1 LIIRVTAL
9 AALVSS
15 AALAVPAVPREALA
29 DVGRDTLAAVSW
41 PLQLDTPATYILA
54 FAAQGTASLFREDTR
69 LYKRLH
75 RLRWSFR
82 RRNVFDYT
90 LHMGHG
96 LFDLGLMAAFA
107 FGDER
112 ARRTSITG
120 IEALAS
126 VAVTSVLL
134 KRLFRVPRPESNEKH
149 KNYFSAFH
157 DDAFPSGHTMSAFAT
172 AAVISAEYPSAAPF
186 AYAIAS
192 LVGLSVMK
200 RGWHWPSDVL
210 AGGALGLL
218 IGRASVSIN
227 RCRLTFAPS
236 AGGLSLAA
244 EI

>member
-1 LIIRVTAL
+1 LIIRATAL

-15 AALAVPAVPREALA
+15 AALAVPAVPREVLA
-29 DVGRDTLAAVSW
+29 DVGRDTLSAVSW
-41 PLQLDTPATYILA
+41 PLQLDTPSTYILA
-54 FAAQGTASLFREDTR
+54 FAAQGTAALLREDIR
-69 LYKRLH
+69 LYRRAQRVH
-75 RLRWSFR
+75 WNFR
-82 RRNVFDYT
+82 RRSVFNYT

-96 LFDLGLMAAFA
+96 LFDLGVMAAFA

-120 IEALAS
+120 IEALTS
-126 VAVTSVLL
+126 VAVTSILL
-134 KRLFRVPRPESNEKH
+134 KRLFRVPRPESNGSRKD
-149 KNYFSAFH
+149 YFSSFR

-172 AAVISAEYPSAAPF
+172 AAVISAEYPSAAPL
-186 AYAIAS
+186 AYTLAS

-210 AGGALGLL
+210 AGAALGLL

-227 RCRLTFAPS
+227 RRRWTFAPS
-236 AGGLSLAA
+236 LGGLSLAA

>member
-9 AALVSS
+9 AALVSG
-15 AALAVPAVPREALA
+15 AALAVPVVPREALA
-29 DVGRDTLAAVSW
+29 EVGRDTLAAVSW
-41 PLQLDTPATYILA
+41 PLQLDTPATYLLA

-96 LFDLGLMAAFA
+96 LFDLGVMAAFA

-134 KRLFRVPRPESNEKH
+134 KRLFRVPRPESNEKR

-157 DDAFPSGHTMSAFAT
+157 DFAT

-186 AYAIAS
+186 AYAVAS

-227 RCRLTFAPS
+227 RRRLTFAPS
-236 AGGLSLAA
+236 AGGLSISA